1 MYLNLNEKIF
11 SFFHRLIEKNYH
23 LRRLSKTLKDITAS
37 NNPVIFDIGANE
49 GESIDFFLNL
59 FANSTIYSFE
69 PEMNSYQKLIK
80 KYGEN
85 KTINLFNLAF
95 GDKKEKLK
103 LKINVKSS
111 TSTFSKINTQSKYY
125 NLKSLI
131 LNPKRNNIFLGEEEV
146 QVEKI
151 DNFFSQ
157 KKIKTIHILKIDT
170 EGFELN
176 VIEGAKETLQKTK
189 IIIIEFQ
196 LNDMYLN
203 YDSNKIEDFLI
214 INNFALVKSL
224 KFPFMQYEDRVY
236 INKKY

>member
-1 MYLNLNEKIF
+1 MHSNLSEKIF
-11 SFFHRLIEKNYH
+11 SFFHRFIEKQYH
-23 LRRLSKTLKDITAS
+23 LRQLSKILMKLNVTK
-37 NNPVIFDIGANE
+37 NPTIFDVGSNE

-59 FANSTIYSFE
+59 FENSTIYSFE
-69 PEMNSYQKLIK
+69 PEKMSYQKLLK

-85 KTINLFNLAF
+85 KTINLFNLAL
-95 GDKKEKLK
+95 GDKKEELK
-103 LKINVKSS
+103 LKINIISS
-111 TSTFSKINTQSKYY
+111 TSTFSKINTRSKYY

-131 LNPKRNNIFLGEEEV
+131 LDPSKNDIFLGEEKV

-151 DNFFSQ
+151 DNFFNQ
-157 KKIKTIHILKIDT
+157 KKINTIHILKIDT

-203 YDSNKIEDFLI
+203 YDPKKIENFLI
-214 INNFALVKSL
+214 VNNFALVKSL
-224 KFPFMQYEDRVY
+224 KFPFMLYEDRVY
-236 INKKY
+236 INTKY